1 MEEDENK
8 LNESFIS
15 RWSKRKSGIV
25 SDEDNSEL
33 NKNLRIDEDKKNK
46 NSSGKE
52 IDESNYDELNDEE
65 LLEKFKLPN
74 PNKIKKEKG
83 LDVFL
88 KMASQIGFVRLH
100 YEEFGN

>member
-25 SDEDNSEL
+25 SDEDNLEL
-33 NKNLRIDEDKKNK
+33 NKKLRIDEDKKNK
-46 NSSGKE
+46 KSSEKE

-65 LLEKFKLPN
+65 L
-74 PNKIKKEKG
+74 
-83 LDVFL
+83 
-88 KMASQIGFVRLH
+88 
-100 YEEFGN
+100 